1 MNNDET
7 IYDGQNAWAQASNQD
22 QANPKKSKGGIWK
35 ALAIGGVSGILL
47 GASKEAIKNYYSQ
60 HVQEKLDEVM
70 NDTPEGS
77 SETSAPADPDDM
89 SFAEAFAAA
98 RAELGPGHTF
108 TWHGAVFST
117 YTADEWAAMN
127 EAQHE
132 QHIAQAHPD
141 YAASQVNSDVLV
153 AQDTAADQPDVHVTG
168 YGEYQGHLV
177 VGLDVDGD
185 QAADFAIVDADDS
198 QDLSRPDVVVDSQ
211 GNAATV
217 GEIEDYYAMEGQSAE
232 GDMVSQPP
240 QTDDVPDDQSDVRI
254 VGYGEIEGHLV
265 AGLDVTGDSAADVA
279 IIDVDDSHS
288 VTRPDVIVDTEG
300 NMATVGDVVD
310 YYAAEEQAQAQAG
323 GTYTQAPSSDMPDT
337 MPDAMP
343 DEMPDYGTDDPLIEI

>member
-7 IYDGQNAWAQASNQD
+7 IYDGQNAWTQASNQNQVD
-22 QANPKKSKGGIWK
+22 TKKPKGGIWK

-60 HVQEKLDEVM
+60 HVQEKLDDIM
-70 NDTPEGS
+70 NDDPDNS
-77 SETSAPADPDDM
+77 SEASACTDDKTFAD
-89 SFAEAFAAA
+89 AFAAA

-127 EAQHE
+127 ETQHE
-132 QHIAQAHPD
+132 QHVAQAHPD

-153 AQDTAADQPDVHVTG
+153 AQDAVADQPDVRVTG
-168 YGEYQGHLV
+168 YSEYQGHLV

-185 QAADFAIVDADDS
+185 QTADFAVVDKDDS
-198 QDLSRPDVVVDSQ
+198 GDLSRPDVVVDPQ

-217 GEIEDYYAMEGQSAE
+217 GEIQDYYAMEGQSAE
-232 GDMVSQPP
+232 GDMVSQAP
-240 QTDDVPDDQSDVRI
+240 QADDVPDDQSDVRI

-265 AGLDVTGDSAADVA
+265 AGLDVTGDNAADVA

-323 GTYTQAPSSDMPDT
+323 GTYTQAPSTDMPDT
-337 MPDAMP
+337 MPEAMS
-343 DEMPDYGTDDPLIEI
+343 EELPDYGTDDPLIEI

>member
-7 IYDGQNAWAQASNQD
+7 IYDGQNAMGQVTNQAQD
-22 QANPKKSKGGIWK
+22 GTKKSKGGLWK

-47 GASKEAIKNYYSQ
+47 GASKEAIKNYYTEHIKEQ
-60 HVQEKLDEVM
+60 MDDVM
-70 NDTPEGS
+70 NDAPENN
-77 SETSAPADPDDM
+77 SETFANPDDM
-89 SFAEAFAAA
+89 SFADAFAAA

-132 QHIAQAHPD
+132 QHVAQAHPD

-153 AQDTAADQPDVHVTG
+153 AQDAAADQPDVRVTG
-168 YGEYQGHLV
+168 FSEYQGHLV

-185 QAADFAIVDADDS
+185 QAADIAVVDADDS
-198 QDLSRPDVVVDSQ
+198 GDLSRPDVVMDPQ

-217 GEIEDYYAMEGQSAE
+217 GEIQDYYAMEGQSAE
-232 GDMVSQPP
+232 GDMVSQAP
-240 QTDDVPDDQSDVRI
+240 QADDVPDDQSDVRI
-254 VGYGEIEGHLV
+254 VGYGEVEGHLV
-265 AGLDVTGDSAADVA
+265 AGLDVTGDNAADVA

-310 YYAAEEQAQAQAG
+310 YYAAEEQAQAQG
-323 GTYTQAPSSDMPDT
+323 GSTYTHAPDPDMPDT
-337 MPDAMP
+337 MPEAMP
-343 DEMPDYGTDDPLIEI
+343 DDMQDYGTDDPLIEI

>member
-1 MNNDET
+1 MNNEET
-7 IYDGQNAWAQASNQD
+7 IYNGQNACAQASNQD
-22 QANPKKSKGGIWK
+22 QADAKKSKGGLWK
-35 ALAIGGVSGILL
+35 ALAVGGVSGILL

-60 HVQEKLDEVM
+60 HVQEKLDDIM
-70 NDTPEGS
+70 NDAPEDGS
-77 SETSAPADPDDM
+77 EAPVNPDDM
-89 SFAEAFAAA
+89 SFADAFAAA

-127 EAQHE
+127 ETQHE
-132 QHIAQAHPD
+132 QHVAQAHPD
-141 YAASQVNSDVLV
+141 YSAAQVNSDVLV
-153 AQDTAADQPDVHVTG
+153 AQEAAVEQPDVRVTG
-168 YGEYQGHLV
+168 YGEFQGHLV

-232 GDMVSQPP
+232 GDMVSQAP
-240 QTDDVPDDQSDVRI
+240 QADDVPEDQSDVRI
-254 VGYGEIEGHLV
+254 VGYGEVEGHLV
-265 AGLDVTGDSAADVA
+265 AGLDVTGDNAADVA

-288 VTRPDVIVDTEG
+288 VTRPDVIIDTEG
-300 NMATVGDVVD
+300 NVATVGEVVD

-337 MPDAMP
+337 MPEAMP
-343 DEMPDYGTDDPLIEI
+343 EELPDYGTDDPLIEI

>member
-1 MNNDET
+1 MNNEET
-7 IYDGQNAWAQASNQD
+7 IYNGPNAWSQASNQNVD
-22 QANPKKSKGGIWK
+22 DTKKPKSGLWK

-60 HVQEKLDEVM
+60 HVQEKLDDIM
-70 NDTPEGS
+70 NDAPEDGS
-77 SETSAPADPDDM
+77 EAPVNPDDM
-89 SFAEAFAAA
+89 SFADAFAAA

-127 EAQHE
+127 ETQHQQHVAQG
-132 QHIAQAHPD
+132 HPD

-153 AQDTAADQPDVHVTG
+153 AQDAAADQPDVRVTG
-168 YGEYQGHLV
+168 YSEYQGHLV

-185 QAADFAIVDADDS
+185 RTADFAVVDADDS
-198 QDLSRPDVVVDSQ
+198 GDLSRPDVVVDPQ

-217 GEIEDYYAMEGQSAE
+217 GEIQDYYAMEGQSAE
-232 GDMVSQPP
+232 GDMVSQAP
-240 QTDDVPDDQSDVRI
+240 QADDVPDVQSDVRI
-254 VGYGEIEGHLV
+254 VGYGEVEGHLV
-265 AGLDVTGDSAADVA
+265 AGLDVTGDNAADVA

-310 YYAAEEQAQAQAG
+310 YYAAEEQAQEQAG

-337 MPDAMP
+337 MPEGMP
-343 DEMPDYGTDDPLIEI
+343 EEMPDYDTDDPLIEI

>member
-1 MNNDET
+1 MTYDET
-7 IYDGQNAWAQASNQD
+7 IYDGPNALGKASNPVQD
-22 QANPKKSKGGIWK
+22 DTKKSKGGLWK

-47 GASKEAIKNYYSQ
+47 GASKEAIKNYYTEHFKEQ
-60 HVQEKLDEVM
+60 MDDIM
-70 NDTPEGS
+70 NDAPDGSPEA
-77 SETSAPADPDDM
+77 SAPASADDM
-89 SFAEAFAAA
+89 SFADAFAAA

-108 TWHGAVFST
+108 TWHGGVFST
-117 YTADEWAAMN
+117 YTADEWATMN
-127 EAQHE
+127 EPQHE
-132 QHIAQAHPD
+132 QHVAQAHPD

-153 AQDTAADQPDVHVTG
+153 AQDAAADQPDVRVTG
-168 YGEYQGHLV
+168 YSEYQGHLV

-240 QTDDVPDDQSDVRI
+240 QADDVPDDQSDVRI
-254 VGYGEIEGHLV
+254 VGYGEVEGHLV
-265 AGLDVTGDSAADVA
+265 AGLDVTGDNAADVA

>member
-22 QANPKKSKGGIWK
+22 QVDNKKSKGGLWK

-47 GASKEAIKNYYSQ
+47 GASKEAIKNYYTEHFKEQ
-60 HVQEKLDEVM
+60 MDDIM
-70 NDTPEGS
+70 NDAPNGS
-77 SETSAPADPDDM
+77 SEASAPADPDDM

-211 GNAATV
+211 GNAAIV
-217 GEIEDYYAMEGQSAE
+217 GEIEDYYAIEGQSAE

-240 QTDDVPDDQSDVRI
+240 QTDDVPDEQSDVRI
-254 VGYGEIEGHLV
+254 VGYGEVEGHLV
-265 AGLDVTGDSAADVA
+265 AGLDVTGDNAADVA
-279 IIDVDDSHS
+279 IIDVDDSHNVS
-288 VTRPDVIVDTEG
+288 RPDLIVDTEG

-323 GTYTQAPSSDMPDT
+323 GTYTEAPSPDMPEP
-337 MPDAMP
+337 MPE
-343 DEMPDYGTDDPLIEI
+343 EMPDYGTDDPLIEI

>member
-7 IYDGQNAWAQASNQD
+7 IYDGQNAMGQVTNQAQD
-22 QANPKKSKGGIWK
+22 GTKKSKGGLWK

-47 GASKEAIKNYYSQ
+47 GASKEAIKDYYSQ
-60 HVQEKLDEVM
+60 HVQEKLDDIM
-70 NDTPEGS
+70 NDAPEGS
-77 SETSAPADPDDM
+77 SEVSAPANPDDM
-89 SFAEAFAAA
+89 SFADAFAAA

-127 EAQHE
+127 ETQHE
-132 QHIAQAHPD
+132 QHVVQAHPD

-153 AQDTAADQPDVHVTG
+153 AQDAAADQPDVRVTG
-168 YGEYQGHLV
+168 YSEYQGHLV

-217 GEIEDYYAMEGQSAE
+217 GEIQDYYAMEGQSAE
-232 GDMVSQPP
+232 GDMVSQAP
-240 QTDDVPDDQSDVRI
+240 QADDVPDDQSDVRI
-254 VGYGEIEGHLV
+254 VGYGEVEGHLV
-265 AGLDVTGDSAADVA
+265 AGLDVTGDNAADVA

-323 GTYTQAPSSDMPDT
+323 GTYTQAPSSDMTDT
-337 MPDAMP
+337 MPEAMP
-343 DEMPDYGTDDPLIEI
+343 EEMPDYGTDDPLIEI

>member
-22 QANPKKSKGGIWK
+22 QVDTKKSKGGIWK

-60 HVQEKLDEVM
+60 HVQEKLDEIM
-70 NDTPEGS
+70 NDAHENS
-77 SETSAPADPDDM
+77 SEAPANPDDM
-89 SFAEAFAAA
+89 SFADAFAAA

-127 EAQHE
+127 ETQHQ
-132 QHIAQAHPD
+132 QHVAQAHPD

-153 AQDTAADQPDVHVTG
+153 AQDVAVEQPDVHVTG

-185 QAADFAIVDADDS
+185 QAADFAVVDADDS
-198 QDLSRPDVVVDSQ
+198 GDLSRPDVVVDPQ

-217 GEIEDYYAMEGQSAE
+217 GEIQDYYAMEGQSSE
-232 GDMVSQPP
+232 GDMVSQAP
-240 QTDDVPDDQSDVRI
+240 QPDDVPDDQSDVRI
-254 VGYGEIEGHLV
+254 VGYGEVEGHLV
-265 AGLDVTGDSAADVA
+265 AGLDVTGDNAADVA

>member
-1 MNNDET
+1 MNYDET
-7 IYDGQNAWAQASNQD
+7 IYDGPNAWGKASNPVQD
-22 QANPKKSKGGIWK
+22 DTKKSKGGLWK

-47 GASKEAIKNYYSQ
+47 GASKEAIKNYYTEHFKEQ
-60 HVQEKLDEVM
+60 MDDIM
-70 NDTPEGS
+70 NDAPDGSPEA
-77 SETSAPADPDDM
+77 SAPASADDM
-89 SFAEAFAAA
+89 SFADAFAAA
-98 RAELGPGHTF
+98 RAELGPGGTF

-127 EAQHE
+127 ETQHQ
-132 QHIAQAHPD
+132 QHVAQAHPD
-141 YAASQVNSDVLV
+141 YAASQVNSEVLV
-153 AQDTAADQPDVHVTG
+153 AQDAAVDQPDVRVTG

-185 QAADFAIVDADDS
+185 QAADFAILDADDS

-232 GDMVSQPP
+232 GDMVSQAP
-240 QTDDVPDDQSDVRI
+240 QTEDVPDEQSDVRI
-254 VGYGEIEGHLV
+254 VGYGEVEGHLV
-265 AGLDVTGDSAADVA
+265 AGLDVTGDNAADVA
-279 IIDVDDSHS
+279 IIDVDDSHNVS
-288 VTRPDVIVDTEG
+288 RPDIIVDTEG

-323 GTYTQAPSSDMPDT
+323 GTYAQAPSSDMPDT
-337 MPDAMP
+337 MPEAMP
-343 DEMPDYGTDDPLIEI
+343 EEMPDYGTDDPLIEI